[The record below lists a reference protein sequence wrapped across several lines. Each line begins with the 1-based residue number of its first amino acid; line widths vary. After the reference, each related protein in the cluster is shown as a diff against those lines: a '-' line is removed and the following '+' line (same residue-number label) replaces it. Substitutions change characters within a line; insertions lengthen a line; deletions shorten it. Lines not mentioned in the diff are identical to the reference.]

1 MAIKKFD
8 VQPLFAVPYFRA
20 NLAHAISD
28 EQVAF
33 IKNLKMIPNKQNLI
47 SENLYI
53 FDEPELRSMGEA
65 VQEALDVFAQTVM
78 GITDQRLYVTQSWA
92 LINEPGVG
100 MHPHSHANSLVS
112 GSLYYDDLPE
122 PSSRMIFDR
131 HTAYQQLKITPDGDK
146 NNLYNTPVNAITPA
160 SKEVLLFSSDL
171 NHQVEANASDK
182 PRHSIAFNCWIKGM
196 IGDHRDVSALEM
208 A

>member
-1 MAIKKFD
+1 MAIKNVD
-8 VQPLFAVPYFRA
+8 IQPLFAVPYFRA

-28 EQVAF
+28 EQVTF

-53 FDEPELRSMGEA
+53 FEEPELLSIKEA
-65 VQEALDVFAQTVM
+65 IQEALDIFASTVM
-78 GITDQRLYVTQSWA
+78 GISKQRLYVTQSWA
-92 LINEPGVG
+92 LTNEPGVG
-100 MHPHSHANSLVS
+100 MHPHSHANSVVS
-112 GSLYYDDLPE
+112 GSLYYDELPQ

-131 HTAYQQLKITPDGDK
+131 HTAYQQLKITPDADK

-171 NHQVEANASDK
+171 NHQVEANQTQK
-182 PRHSIAFNCWIKGM
+182 PRHSIAFNCWMKGT
-196 IGDHRDVSALEM
+196 IGDHRDVSALVLD
-208 A
+208 